1 VPTWAFGLMES
12 DFEGSPTRWDFSAP

>member
-12 DFEGSPTRWDFSAP
+12 DFEGSPTRWDFAAP